1 MLIFFSFDRHSGT
14 PAVGSSYKAAVEYL
28 YPLERGFIYVHKPPI
43 HIR

>member
-14 PAVGSSYKAAVEYL
+14 PAVGSSYKAAVGYL
-28 YPLERGFIYVHKPPI
+28 YPLDRGFIYVHKPPI